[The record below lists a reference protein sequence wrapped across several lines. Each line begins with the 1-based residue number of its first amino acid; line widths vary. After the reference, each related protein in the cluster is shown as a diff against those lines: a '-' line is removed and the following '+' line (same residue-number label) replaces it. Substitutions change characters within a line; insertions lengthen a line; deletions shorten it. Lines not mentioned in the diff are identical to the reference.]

1 MNQSFDPQL
10 AEALAS
16 ANALLRAG
24 RHPQAR
30 ELLAQLVRAYPGVP
44 DTHRMIAESCLQT
57 GDLTRAQ
64 KAARAWLRLAP
75 GSAEAHYLL
84 GVILTRGGLFVE
96 AELAFREVLRLD
108 HAHLPAALELTR
120 FLLTNARAR
129 KACDVIEPFA
139 DEESTSQEARLLCGT
154 ALASS
159 GRPAEAVKL
168 FRRILEKEPG
178 HHEARL
184 RLAAALADSD
194 EAVSAEAEVR
204 QVMSQGIDSADT
216 AFILA
221 RALMGQGRF
230 AEAEGE
236 LHKAVRARPG
246 HVTAQANLSEL
257 VWMRTGDT
265 AQASA
270 ALDSVLSVHPGLTEL
285 RVIKSRLLLSA
296 GSEVDALGVIEEG
309 LARAQD
315 DPGLLNM
322 AANIALNFDP
332 PRALEFAR
340 RALRVAPE
348 DIRAMTAF
356 GNASLS
362 VGHVREA
369 LAMADALQ
377 RRDSRDGQSLAMRAD
392 ALRLLG
398 DPRHHELLDYGH
410 FLRAEFIDTPAG
422 WPDLAAYLADL
433 AAALEASHS
442 QRTHP
447 IGNSVRSGGQVE
459 LIPERSAYPAIRA
472 FPQSIDGPIRRYMQ
486 ALGSGD
492 DSFRRRNTGQYRIHG
507 MWSVRL
513 RPRGFHVNHYH
524 PQGWISSACYLHLP
538 PALRQRGGA
547 GWLKF
552 GEPPFPTVPRLEAEY
567 FLKPLPGLLALFP
580 SYMWHGT
587 VPFPGEPADAR
598 LTIAFDVVPI

>member
-1 MNQSFDPQL
+1 MNESLDPHL
-10 AEALAS
+10 AEALGR

-24 RHPQAR
+24 RHSQAR
-30 ELLAQLVRAYPGVP
+30 ELLAGLVRAYPGIA
-44 DTHRMIAESCLQT
+44 DAHRMIAESCFQT
-57 GDLTRAQ
+57 GDLIRAQ
-64 KAARAWLRLAP
+64 KATRAWLRLAP

-84 GVILTRGGLFVE
+84 GVILTTGRLFVE
-96 AELAFREVLRLD
+96 AELAFREALRLD
-108 HAHLPAALELTR
+108 SAYLPAALELTR
-120 FLLTNARAR
+120 FLLTNGRAR
-129 KACDVIEPFA
+129 EAYDVIEPFA
-139 DEESTSQEARLLCGT
+139 HEKSTSREAGLLCST

-159 GRPAEAVKL
+159 GRPTEAVKL
-168 FRRILEKEPG
+168 FRQILEKEPAN
-178 HHEARL
+178 HEARL

-194 EAVSAEAEVR
+194 QGTAAETEIRSVI
-204 QVMSQGIDSADT
+204 SQGLNSADT

-221 RALMGQGRF
+221 RALMAQGRF
-230 AEAEGE
+230 AEAEIE

-257 VWMRTGDT
+257 IWMRAGDI
-265 AQASA
+265 AQAGA
-270 ALDSVLSVHPGLTEL
+270 ALNSALSAHPELTEL
-285 RVIKSRLLLSA
+285 RIIKSRLLLSA
-296 GSEVDALGVIEEG
+296 GREIDALGVIEEG

-356 GNASLS
+356 GNASLG
-362 VGHVREA
+362 VGNVREA

-398 DPRHHELLDYGH
+398 DPRHHELIDYRH
-410 FLRAEFIDTPAG
+410 FLRAEFIDTPPG

-433 AAALEASHS
+433 AAALEASHG
-442 QRTHP
+442 QRAHP
-447 IGNSVRSGGQVE
+447 IGNSVRLGGQME

-492 DSFRRRNTGQYRIHG
+492 DPLRRRNTGQYRIQG

-513 RPRGFHVNHYH
+513 QPHGFHVNHYH

-538 PALRQRGGA
+538 PAVRRGGA

-598 LTIAFDVVPI
+598 LTIAFDVVPA